1 MIEADLSKAVNLYDY
16 NKILEQ
22 ELKKAHGEEYTDYLD
37 AISKYST
44 EIKSYREIGTWQ
56 GASTSRILLEFSFK
70 SGSGDKMPY
79 VQTIDNDLKKY
90 LKHHHHFDTFAKQN
104 KIEYIATETDS
115 LDYLVGTE
123 VDFTFLDGWHNAN
136 HVFKELI
143 KYSLFTKKYIMLHDT
158 TLFPR
163 LTIAVDRFVNKGG
176 WKIKEKNHAN
186 VGFTI
191 LEKK

>member
-1 MIEADLSKAVNLYDY
+1 VIEADLSKAVDLHDY
-16 NKILEQ
+16 NEKLEQ

-37 AISKYST
+37 AISRYSS

-56 GASTSRILLEFSFK
+56 GASTSRILLEK
-70 SGSGDKMPY
+70 IPY
-79 VQTIDNDLKKY
+79 VHTIDNDLKKY

-104 KIEYIATETDS
+104 KIEYIVTEKDS

-136 HVFKELI
+136 HVFKELL

-176 WKIKEKNHAN
+176 WKIKEVHRAN